1 MRKSLNEW
9 GRFLALVLRH
19 KPQAVGIELDAH
31 GWAQVEALLAAF
43 NRIEAFNMLMLEQIV
58 AEDGKQRFAFSEDKK
73 RIRANQGH
81 SVKVDVELWEVA
93 PPELLY
99 HGTGVKYVA
108 SINRQGLI
116 ARQRLYVHLSANVET
131 AHNVGKRH
139 GEPFIYVVLA
149 GEREGVGEVF
159 RVVLAGEMAR
169 AGYKFYISANGVWL
183 TESVPK
189 KFLRE
194 LEGALDSEI

>member
-1 MRKSLNEW
+1 MSKSLNEW

-19 KPQAVGIELDAH
+19 KPQAVGIELDVH

-58 AEDGKQRFAFSEDKK
+58 SEDGKQRFAFSEDKK

-81 SVKVDVELWEVA
+81 SVKVDVELREAV

-116 ARQRLYVHLSANVET
+116 AKQRL
-131 AHNVGKRH
+131 
-139 GEPFIYVVLA
+139 
-149 GEREGVGEVF
+149 
-159 RVVLAGEMAR
+159 
-169 AGYKFYISANGVWL
+169 
-183 TESVPK
+183 
-189 KFLRE
+189 
-194 LEGALDSEI
+194 